1 MEIKFE
7 KMKANDLEE
16 IMKIEQ
22 ASFPLPWTR
31 GMFEQ
36 ELVIGS
42 SHFFIVRTMP
52 SKEIIGYG
60 GFWQVLEEL
69 HLVNL
74 AVKKESRQEGLG
86 RKLLHYLLCQG
97 KALGLRRATLEVRA
111 SNTAAQQLYERVGFK
126 NIATRK
132 GYYADNR
139 EDAVIMWLYNLA
151 QIS

>member
-1 MEIKFE
+1 MESKFE
-7 KMKANDLEE
+7 KMKAGDLEE

-22 ASFPLPWTR
+22 ASFPLPWTK

-36 ELVIGS
+36 ELIIDS
-42 SHFFIVRTMP
+42 SHFYVVRALP

-74 AVKKESRQEGLG
+74 AVKPEYRKQGWG

-111 SNTAAQQLYERVGFK
+111 SNISAQNLYEKVGFK

-132 GYYADNR
+132 GYYADNL